1 MKNDKHISFYGEK
14 WKNVAFPFEHVNNYR
29 LEVSNLGRVRSFNKI
44 SDGNILSG
52 SITEGYKII
61 RLKFFK
67 PVDPEALK
75 RIELLLKKI
84 ASISKRIK
92 LLKANGEDIA
102 TLNQLQLELK
112 KLKVIYSKFLAQTT
126 KARTIH
132 YHALIHRLVAD
143 YFIPAHSAK
152 KTIVAH
158 LDFDKLN
165 NGVKNLQW
173 MTPEENYAHQ
183 KNSPFVIKEKE
194 RRIVYGSTAS
204 YTNKLTVT
212 KVMLLKKMLNEGRK
226 TVTQLAKQ
234 FKVSDMQ
241 IIRIR
246 RGENWSS
253 IPAAQ

>member
-1 MKNDKHISFYGEK
+1 MKNNQVIPFYGEK
-14 WKNVAFPFEHVNNYR
+14 WKDVNFPFEHINEYR
-29 LEVSNLGRVRSFNKI
+29 LEVSNFGRIRSFNKL
-44 SDGNILSG
+44 SNGNVLNG

-67 PVDPEALK
+67 PTDPAAIK
-75 RIELLLKKI
+75 KTDILLKKI
-84 ASISKRIK
+84 ADGSKKIK
-92 LLKANGEDIA
+92 FLKENGEIIA
-102 TLNQLQLELK
+102 VIKQAQLDLN
-112 KLKVIYSKFLAQTT
+112 KVKNFYSKQIIQNT
-126 KARTIH
+126 KNRTIH
-132 YHALIHRLVAD
+132 YHSLIHRLVAE
-143 YFIPAHSAK
+143 YYLTTRSLN

-165 NGVKNLQW
+165 NNVKNLKW

-183 KNSPFVIKEKE
+183 KNSPYVIEERE
-194 RRIVYGSTAS
+194 RRILNGPTHS
-204 YTNKLTVT
+204 NNIKLTLT

-226 TVTQLAKQ
+226 TLKQLAKQ

-253 IPAAQ
+253 VPAAQ

>member
-1 MKNDKHISFYGEK
+1 MVKNNSSYFGEK
-14 WKNVAFPFEHVNNYR
+14 WKNVDFPFDHTNVYR
-29 LEVSNLGRVRSFNKI
+29 LEISNLGRVRSFNKQ

-67 PVDPEALK
+67 PSEPTVIKKTENLQKQIARVLK
-75 RIELLLKKI
+75 EIKHLKEI
-84 ASISKRIK
+84 DESVLVIK
-92 LLKANGEDIA
+92 QHEV
-102 TLNQLQLELK
+102 ELK
-112 KLKVIYSKFLAQTT
+112 KHKTAYSKHLAQNT

-143 YFIPAHSAK
+143 YFLATHSAK

-158 LDFDKLN
+158 LDYNKLN
-165 NGVKNLQW
+165 NDVKNLRW

-183 KNSPFVIKEKE
+183 SNSPFVIEEKQ
-194 RRIVYGSTAS
+194 RRILYGGSFS
-204 YTNKLTVT
+204 KKYKLTVT

-226 TVTQLAKQ
+226 TVTQLSKQ

-253 IPAAQ
+253 VPAAE